1 MSLRRMRTRVYVA
14 ILVMIALGFLVPP
27 SINLKRFR
35 AILSDS
41 LSQSLGRQVSIQ
53 DVHLRL
59 LPLPGFTFR
68 QLRISDDD
76 EFSAEPILQT
86 MDGDSVATL
95 RLTSLWRGRFE
106 IASVSL
112 TQASLNLVRSPD
124 GHWNL
129 ERLINRAA
137 EVPSA
142 PTSKKEAEARARFP
156 YIEIR
161 ESRINF
167 KFGAE
172 KKPFTLSDAEFAL
185 WLAAE
190 NRWNVR
196 LKAVPLRTDE
206 SISDTGTI
214 RLSGSFDRASEFS
227 RTPFHF
233 QLNWE
238 HPEVNAIAQIARGHD
253 PGWRGAVELNAE
265 LKGTPTDFG
274 AKLDAT
280 INEFRR
286 YDIARP
292 SSFDL
297 RVTCEHRF
305 RRQIAQSNATNQLD
319 FRCKLPLDSGTL
331 SAEGELHP
339 LGKSPDLT
347 VRLFASE
354 VPMSSFL
361 RALLHAKSTLPNDLN
376 GEGSINGSWSIER
389 SGDAAVTWK
398 GSLTADKA
406 VLRSHVLG
414 PALVF
419 PRSVV
424 VNFEP
429 RRMFQSSPSARNL
442 TTQTE
447 ISRAVVEPFTLDVG
461 GDVQVSAVFDPTRY
475 RVDLNGSM
483 DWQRLLQVARAI
495 GLRPPVTD
503 LRGSGTLRAQYSGEW
518 QAFAPPVVVGQAQI
532 RSAILSVRGFS
543 EPLHVLDGTLQFDG
557 ESFRAE
563 NVAATFARSKLEFLL
578 SFSGSRQC
586 EQHVVCNVTFS
597 LHTDD
602 LRETALRRL
611 LSVPSS
617 GLAIPFFDSR
627 RQFEAKWL
635 LEIPAT
641 GSITAQL
648 LTAQNFEAKN
658 VSAELQLS
666 VGKLLVD
673 RWTADVFDG
682 KYNGDLA
689 FDFSGERP
697 SISSTGSIRG
707 ARMDRVSA
715 ALDEPI
721 GSGSMDLDYRLNMIG
736 ANADQLT
743 ASATG
748 SGVFNWRNGAVR
760 PLSSED
766 GQTPPFSFTAWSGR
780 FVIAKRQV
788 SLQGTR
794 MMTSTQG
801 VREVNGDLSFNR
813 KWNLKFVHA
822 NGSGFVADGN
832 IPSPAISPEAAKV
845 AEAR

>member
-331 SAEGELHP
+331 SAEG
-339 LGKSPDLT
+339 
-347 VRLFASE
+347 
-354 VPMSSFL
+354 
-361 RALLHAKSTLPNDLN
+361 
-376 GEGSINGSWSIER
+376 
-389 SGDAAVTWK
+389 
-398 GSLTADKA
+398 
-406 VLRSHVLG
+406 
-414 PALVF
+414 
-419 PRSVV
+419 
-424 VNFEP
+424 
-429 RRMFQSSPSARNL
+429 
-442 TTQTE
+442 
-447 ISRAVVEPFTLDVG
+447 
-461 GDVQVSAVFDPTRY
+461 
-475 RVDLNGSM
+475 
-483 DWQRLLQVARAI
+483 
-495 GLRPPVTD
+495 
-503 LRGSGTLRAQYSGEW
+503 
-518 QAFAPPVVVGQAQI
+518 
-532 RSAILSVRGFS
+532 
-543 EPLHVLDGTLQFDG
+543 
-557 ESFRAE
+557 
-563 NVAATFARSKLEFLL
+563 
-578 SFSGSRQC
+578 
-586 EQHVVCNVTFS
+586 
-597 LHTDD
+597 
-602 LRETALRRL
+602 
-611 LSVPSS
+611 
-617 GLAIPFFDSR
+617 
-627 RQFEAKWL
+627 
-635 LEIPAT
+635 
-641 GSITAQL
+641 
-648 LTAQNFEAKN
+648 
-658 VSAELQLS
+658 
-666 VGKLLVD
+666 
-673 RWTADVFDG
+673 
-682 KYNGDLA
+682 
-689 FDFSGERP
+689 
-697 SISSTGSIRG
+697 
-707 ARMDRVSA
+707 
-715 ALDEPI
+715 
-721 GSGSMDLDYRLNMIG
+721 
-736 ANADQLT
+736 
-743 ASATG
+743 
-748 SGVFNWRNGAVR
+748 
-760 PLSSED
+760 
-766 GQTPPFSFTAWSGR
+766 
-780 FVIAKRQV
+780 
-788 SLQGTR
+788 
-794 MMTSTQG
+794 
-801 VREVNGDLSFNR
+801 
-813 KWNLKFVHA
+813 
-822 NGSGFVADGN
+822 
-832 IPSPAISPEAAKV
+832 
-845 AEAR
+845 

>member
-1 MSLRRMRTRVYVA
+1 MSFRRMRTRVYVA
-14 ILVMIALGFLVPP
+14 ILIMIALGFLVPP
-27 SINLKRFR
+27 SINLNRFR
-35 AILSDS
+35 AILSES

-68 QLRISDDD
+68 QLRISDD

-86 MDGDSVATL
+86 TDGGSVATL

-137 EVPSA
+137 LVPSA

-156 YIEIR
+156 YIEIK

-167 KFGAE
+167 KFGTE
-172 KKPFTLSDAEFAL
+172 KKPFTLSDAEFSL

-233 QLNWE
+233 QLSWE
-238 HPEVNAIAQIARGHD
+238 HPEVNAIAQIARGHH

-265 LKGTPTDFG
+265 LKGTPADFA
-274 AKLDAT
+274 AKLDAS

-305 RRQIAQSNATNQLD
+305 RREIAQSNATNQLD

-339 LGKSPDLT
+339 LGQSPDFS

-361 RALLHAKSTLPNDLN
+361 RALLHAKSTLPNDLS

-389 SGDAAVTWK
+389 VGGTAVTWK

-406 VLRSHVLG
+406 MLRSHVLG

-419 PRSVV
+419 PRSVI

-429 RRMFQSSPSARNL
+429 GRMSASSPSARNP

-447 ISRAVVEPFTLDVG
+447 ISRAVVEPFTLDLG
-461 GDVQVSAVFDPTRY
+461 GDVQMRAVFDPAGY
-475 RVDLNGSM
+475 RMDLSGAV

-495 GLRPPVTD
+495 GLHPPATD
-503 LRGSGTLRAQYSGEW
+503 LRGSGVLTAQYSGQW
-518 QAFAPPVVVGQAQI
+518 KMFAAPVVAGQAQVH
-532 RSAILSVRGFS
+532 SAVLSLRGFS
-543 EPLHVLDGTLQFDG
+543 EPLHVSDGSLHFDG
-557 ESFRAE
+557 ESFRME
-563 NVAATFARSKLEFLL
+563 KVAASFARSKLEFLAT
-578 SFSGSRQC
+578 FSGSRKC
-586 EQHVVCNVTFS
+586 EQHLICDVTFS
-597 LHTDD
+597 LQTDN
-602 LRETALRRL
+602 LRESALRRL

-617 GLAIPFFDSR
+617 GLAIPFLSSGH
-627 RQFEAKWL
+627 QFEAKWL
-635 LEIPAT
+635 LEIPAS

-648 LTAQNFEAKN
+648 LTAQKFEAKN
-658 VSAELQLS
+658 VSAQLQLS
-666 VGKLLVD
+666 AGKLLVN
-673 RWTADVFDG
+673 RWTGNIFDG
-682 KYNGDLA
+682 KYSGDWA

-697 SISSTGSIRG
+697 TISSTGSIRG
-707 ARMDRVSA
+707 ARMDQVSA
-715 ALDEPI
+715 ALDEST
-721 GSGSMDLDYRLNMIG
+721 GVGNMDLDYRLNMIG
-736 ANADQLT
+736 ANADQLS

-760 PLSSED
+760 SLNSED
-766 GQTPPFSFTAWSGR
+766 TQTPAFSFAAWSGR
-780 FVIAKRQV
+780 FIIAQRHV

-794 MMTSTQG
+794 MITSTEG

-813 KWNLKFVHA
+813 KWNLKFVHE
-822 NGSGFVADGN
+822 NGSGFVAGGN
-832 IPSPAISPEAAKV
+832 IASPAISTEAAKV